1 MESKLIPTVT
11 DHFIEFYKDNE
22 FKEYHEY
29 PSVASIRE
37 FTTDPYFIATMKS
50 LHEYAVLF
58 ARYHREQQIKAIIG
72 YINDK
77 YPNLLNDYMIHK
89 EDLENAYS
97 ESCIK

>member
-1 MESKLIPTVT
+1 MESKAIPTVEE
-11 DHFIEFYKDNE
+11 FIISKEVFDGMVYSPLHKRE
-22 FKEYHEY
+22 FKLSEL
-29 PSVASIRE
+29 
-37 FTTDPYFIATMKS
+37 

-89 EDLENAYS
+89 EYLENAYS

>member
-1 MESKLIPTVT
+1 MESKAIPTVEE
-11 DHFIEFYKDNE
+11 FIISKGVFDGILYSPLHKRE
-22 FKEYHEY
+22 FKLSEL
-29 PSVASIRE
+29 
-37 FTTDPYFIATMKS
+37 